1 MTSLAEASR
10 RSGWRG
16 RLVWVALALSLT
28 LNVFFIG
35 GLVWVKT
42 FMRPPSF
49 SERLHAFGETLQL
62 TGPQR
67 QAFNQFIHQLR
78 QHARAAR
85 EANQPLLAQ
94 IWTELAKPAPDNDL
108 VTKLGA
114 QVNDNRT
121 AFQKEASSELLTFLK
136 TLTPEQRAHIGEIVR
151 SRHEE
156 PARRLFQF
164 IAP

>member
-10 RSGWRG
+10 QSGWRG

-42 FMRPPSF
+42 FMRPPPF
-49 SERLHAFGETLQL
+49 SERLHAFGHSLHL
-62 TGPQR
+62 TGAQR
-67 QAFNQFIHQLR
+67 EGFNQFIRALR

-85 EANQPLLAQ
+85 EANQPLLTQ
-94 IWTELAKPAPDNDL
+94 IWAELAKPSPDNDL

-114 QVNDNRT
+114 QVNDNRA

-151 SRHEE
+151 SAHEE
-156 PARRLFQF
+156 PARRLFQL

>member
-1 MTSLAEASR
+1 MTSLAETGQ

-42 FMRPPSF
+42 FMRPPPF
-49 SERLHAFGETLQL
+49 SERLHAFGHTLHM

-67 QAFNQFIHQLR
+67 QAFEQFIRELR

-94 IWTELAKPAPDNDL
+94 IWTELAKPSPDNDL

-121 AFQKEASSELLTFLK
+121 AFQKEASSELLAFLK

-151 SRHEE
+151 SAHEE